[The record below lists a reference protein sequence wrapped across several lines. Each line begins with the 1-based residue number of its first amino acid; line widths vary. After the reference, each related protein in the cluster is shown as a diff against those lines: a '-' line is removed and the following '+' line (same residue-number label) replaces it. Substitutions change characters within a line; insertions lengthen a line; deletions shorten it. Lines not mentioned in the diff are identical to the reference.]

1 MSGQVLETGGCRLV
15 LTGTEEVSPEY
26 YIDKHDPYN
35 LYPTFV
41 LLEAFTLPY
50 VAPTMSSAKEKAR
63 SEEDL
68 KLHSTLGS
76 NLPIEKPSPAIATPS
91 SRRNLVRPHT
101 IPKRKIHKGR
111 MEQSTRLRKPVAH
124 IPGSRGA
131 PPSPTQSDRPPKE
144 TR

>member
-26 YIDKHDPYN
+26 YIDNHDVN
-35 LYPTFV
+35 NSYPTFV

-76 NLPIEKPSPAIATPS
+76 NLPMT
-91 SRRNLVRPHT
+91 L
-101 IPKRKIHKGR
+101 
-111 MEQSTRLRKPVAH
+111 
-124 IPGSRGA
+124 
-131 PPSPTQSDRPPKE
+131 PP
-144 TR
+144 